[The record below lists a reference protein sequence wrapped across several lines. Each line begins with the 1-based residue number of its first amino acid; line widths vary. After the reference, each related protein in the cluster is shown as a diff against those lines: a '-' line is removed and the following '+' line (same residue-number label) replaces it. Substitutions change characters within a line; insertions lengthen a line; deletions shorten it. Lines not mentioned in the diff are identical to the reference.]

1 MDRNVVKKMWYGK
14 IRKNVWWNILKY
26 VLDGNREPFEF
37 NFEEFKTELKRE
49 LRPFVA
55 EIYAQTPE
63 QRRRGGMVGQRKS
76 REYASYIRISKTQGL
91 GELEE
96 ISITYRETEDVN
108 LSRYVMTLT
117 VRPGEGNN
125 LKLVS
130 LQGFRELQDI
140 NNIVINTVDEL
151 VSAIIAAVYT
161 RGDMEPPERP
171 ARVVEGLARQTQKEI
186 DREMEELHPGT
197 MREAGRETVSRGFRE
212 LTRQEQQEIT
222 DRKEAEERKKKA
234 KAKRRPAKARRGKR
248 GKGKFKRD

>member
-26 VLDGNREPFEF
+26 VLDGNGEPFEF

-63 QRRRGGMVGQRKS
+63 QRRRTGMVGQRK
-76 REYASYIRISKTQGL
+76 RGEYASYIRISKTQGL

-96 ISITYRETEDVN
+96 ISITYRETEDVD

-212 LTRQEQQEIT
+212 LTPEEQEEIDRQ
-222 DRKEAEERKKKA
+222 KKPKKK
-234 KAKRRPAKARRGKR
+234 KRKIRPARRGKK